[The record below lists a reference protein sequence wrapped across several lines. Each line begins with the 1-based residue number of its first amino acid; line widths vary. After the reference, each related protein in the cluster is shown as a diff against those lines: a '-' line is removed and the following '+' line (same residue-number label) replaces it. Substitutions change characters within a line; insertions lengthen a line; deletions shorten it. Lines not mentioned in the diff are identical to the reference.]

1 MDNIVKTLII
11 VVVILVAVLGVAG
24 GFILQ
29 GYLSNSNKNA
39 TSVNQTNA
47 STNSITNNS
56 SSNQTS
62 NKSTSTKSGF
72 ISSQQAIDVAEPI
85 IGYQPNGVYSTQ
97 NVYSAQLIDGT
108 PYGSPYYY
116 QVSARY
122 QNGNGWS
129 YEPTK
134 VDVNAKT
141 GKMIA
146 TFQDGSPDPLV
157 PD

>member
-1 MDNIVKTLII
+1 MDKTSKILIII
-11 VVVILVAVLGVAG
+11 VVVLVVLLSVAG

-29 GYLSNSNKNA
+29 SYLSSLNKN
-39 TSVNQTNA
+39 VNNNQTI
-47 STNSITNNS
+47 STNNS
-56 SSNQTS
+56 TSNQTTNS
-62 NKSTSTKSGF
+62 STSTKSGF
-72 ISSQQAIDVAEPI
+72 ISAQQAIDVAEPI

-122 QNGNGWS
+122 KNGNGWS

-146 TFQDGSPDPLV
+146 TFQDGSPNPLL